1 MEHVSTAP
9 ESPQQPEA
17 AFPAAPAQGSP
28 EQSSPAEGF
37 ASDEQ
42 FVPADMQQPAEPQRP
57 IETPEPIVT
66 QSQDEVRVRRAPKYP
81 VFIILGVLV
90 GIVVTAI
97 AVNVAPGK
105 YPGENILPIF
115 GYFALY
121 GITFG
126 ALLGA
131 LVAVLADWVSSR
143 RAKRV
148 EVERTSVE
156 IQHPDEVVEGDL
168 E

>member
-1 MEHVSTAP
+1 VP
-9 ESPQQPEA
+9 VEA
-17 AFPAAPAQGSP
+17 L
-28 EQSSPAEGF
+28 
-37 ASDEQ
+37 
-42 FVPADMQQPAEPQRP
+42 
-57 IETPEPIVT
+57 VT
-66 QSQDEVRVRRAPKYP
+66 QTQDEVHVRRAPKYP

-90 GIVVTAI
+90 GVIVTAI

-131 LVAVLADWVSSR
+131 LVAVFADWVSSR
-143 RAKRV
+143 RMKRV

-156 IQHPDEVVEGDL
+156 MLHPDDVVEGDL